1 MGYVYGWQVYVLMN
15 RNLSLLI
22 SSQVFGFTAANVTVF
37 LSGIIGSQL
46 STIKSLA
53 TFPPSIYVVGIAI
66 STIFAAKVMSIIGR
80 RLGFVLASLGSSLA
94 CLLAAYSIFINS
106 FIIFSFS
113 CFLLGTGMA
122 FIHQYRFAAAE
133 TVEKDKAPKAVSM
146 LLLAG
151 IVSAFIGITLANKT
165 KDLISDHVYVGSYIA
180 LACLTIMPAI
190 FLSFYKNS
198 KITNKNN
205 STYSNVRTYKEFVSD
220 PKFLQA
226 MVAATF
232 GYVVM
237 AFLMTATPISM
248 HYVHKLSVDK
258 VGLVIQFHVLGM
270 FLPSLF
276 TGNLIKRFGFSNIM
290 YMGVFFYALTISLS
304 LFEPTFINYFA
315 SLIFLGIG
323 WNFLYISGT
332 SLLVTTYNEQEKF
345 KAQGFNDLIVFSAT
359 AIGSLSAGILI
370 SLLSWKIVN
379 FMCIPFLIIILFV
392 ILRADIKKA
401 PAN

>member
-1 MGYVYGWQVYVLMN
+1 MN

-46 STIKSLA
+46 TTIKSLA

-80 RLGFVLASLGSSLA
+80 RLGFVLASIGSSLA
-94 CLLAAYSIFINS
+94 CLLAAYSIFVNS

-165 KDLISDHVYVGSYIA
+165 KDLISDHIYVGSYIA

-190 FLSFYKNS
+190 FLTFYKNS

-205 STYSNVRTYKEFVSD
+205 LTYSNVRTYKEFVSD

-315 SLIFLGIG
+315 SLICLGIG

>member
-1 MGYVYGWQVYVLMN
+1 MN

-80 RLGFVLASLGSSLA
+80 RLGFVLASIGSSLA

-304 LFEPTFINYFA
+304 LFAPTFINYFA

-370 SLLSWKIVN
+370 SLLSWKIIN
-379 FMCIPFLIIILFV
+379 FMCIPFLLIILFA

-401 PAN
+401 PVN